1 MTTVTAKAPTRID
14 LAGGTI
20 DLWPLHSLM
29 EKASTVNVGISVF
42 QKASVKID
50 TTSKQIRGE
59 SADLR
64 LSFETNYN
72 ALEDNDDL
80 PLLRALIKEFW
91 SAELPG
97 IHLTTSCESPAGAG
111 LGGSSC
117 LSVAIANALTHA
129 KSHVLGLEP
138 SVDERKIVQTVQNIE
153 AKIIN
158 APTGCQDYWGGV
170 RGRVNILDF
179 LNSGVEIETFHTN
192 HIKDELDKHMVVAF
206 SGKSR
211 DSAMNNW
218 QIFKNVFDGDKETVS
233 ILSEIGLL
241 GFETGQ
247 ALKDGDVM
255 KALEISHK
263 EWEVRKQLWAGIE
276 TKETIAI
283 DKAAK
288 SAGAMFS
295 RVCGAGGGGVMVFF
309 CSPDVRSAVMSA
321 IEGAGGT
328 VMGASISE
336 NGIEVLIEMSRREKL
351 VSEQRV

>member
-1 MTTVTAKAPTRID
+1 MTIVTAKAPTRID

-20 DLWPLHSLM
+20 DLWPLHALM
-29 EKASTVNVGISVF
+29 DRASTVNVGISVY
-42 QKASVKID
+42 QKATVKID
-50 TTSKQIRGE
+50 TSSKDIVGE
-59 SADLR
+59 SADLGVR
-64 LSFETNYN
+64 FESNY
-72 ALEDNDDL
+72 ESISSGDDL

-91 SAELPG
+91 SPELPG
-97 IHLTTSCESPAGAG
+97 IHLITSCESPAGAG

-117 LSVAIANALTHA
+117 FSIAIANALLHA
-129 KSHVLGLEP
+129 RAKAEDTVAK
-138 SVDERKIVQTVQNIE
+138 VDETKVVHTVQNIE

-179 LNSGVEIETFHTN
+179 LNSGVEIETFHTDK
-192 HIKDELDKHMVVAF
+192 IKNELDKHMIVAF

-241 GFETGQ
+241 GYKVGQ

-255 KALEISHK
+255 AALEMSRQ

-276 TKETIAI
+276 TKETKAI
-283 DKAAK
+283 DQAAV
-288 SAGAMFS
+288 SAGALFS

-309 CSPDVRSAVMSA
+309 CKPEVRSEVEAA
-321 IEGAGGT
+321 ITGAGGT

-336 NGIEVLIEMSRREKL
+336 AGIEVSVESSRRESVL
-351 VSEQRV
+351 SEQCL